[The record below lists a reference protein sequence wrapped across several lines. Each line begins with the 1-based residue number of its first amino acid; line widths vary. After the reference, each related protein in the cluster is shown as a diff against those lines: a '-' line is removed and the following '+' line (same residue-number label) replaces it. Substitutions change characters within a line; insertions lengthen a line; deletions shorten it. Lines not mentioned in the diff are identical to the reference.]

1 MTQESIK
8 KARAGP
14 QPAILVVEDEILI
27 RVAIADHLEECGYR
41 VFEAG
46 SAAEAITVI
55 EQSQIPL
62 HVVFTDVRMPGEMN
76 GWGLAKWIRQHHP
89 EVAVI
94 VASAER
100 TEATHE
106 LCRALPFLHK
116 PYDFATVVERVQ
128 ALTESAA

>member
-1 MTQESIK
+1 MTEEPVK
-8 KARAGP
+8 KTGTGP
-14 QPAILVVEDEILI
+14 PPSILVVEDEILI
-27 RVAIADHLEECGYR
+27 RMAIADHLQECGYR

-46 SAAEAITVI
+46 SAADAISLV

-62 HVVFTDVRMPGEMN
+62 HLVFTDVRMPGEMN
-76 GWGLAKWIRQHHP
+76 GWGLAQWIRQYHP

-100 TEATHE
+100 SEANHE

-116 PYDFATVVERVQ
+116 PYDFAAVVERIQ
-128 ALTESAA
+128 ALTERD